1 MQKRRLPAITM
12 NTHQILWLKDE
23 YQDSAFHSV
32 YVKFTVN
39 NFVGQKITMGYNPS
53 FAAPTGFINVNLKCR
68 IHLSE
73 QCVIGK
79 NSDLILKRGN
89 LIQVLQVTSTT

>member
-1 MQKRRLPAITM
+1 
-12 NTHQILWLKDE
+12 
-23 YQDSAFHSV
+23 
-32 YVKFTVN
+32 
-39 NFVGQKITMGYNPS
+39 MGYNPS
-53 FAAPTGFINVNLKCR
+53 FAAPTGFINVNLKCC

-79 NSDLILKRGN
+79 NSDLILKRGK

>member
-1 MQKRRLPAITM
+1 
-12 NTHQILWLKDE
+12 
-23 YQDSAFHSV
+23 
-32 YVKFTVN
+32 
-39 NFVGQKITMGYNPS
+39 MGYNPS
-53 FAAPTGFINVNLKCR
+53 FAGPTGFINVNLKCR

-79 NSDLILKRGN
+79 NSDLILKRGK